1 MDGATDNTLTLRT
14 LTAGA
19 GGVRLR
25 DVVVADLPTF
35 YAHQC
40 DPAAVQMAA
49 FASRNEKDFADHWSE
64 ILGNPEVLKR
74 TIVHQG
80 KVAGNLVSFEQSGKT
95 LVGYWLGREHWG
107 KGVATSALTQFLRV
121 VTRRPIY
128 AFVAKR
134 NAGSLRVLQKCGF
147 AIVSE
152 GIGAPDANGDAVE
165 ELALVLVK
173 PAARRTVFAYE
184 AVIGSLRSVAA
195 D

>member
-1 MDGATDNTLTLRT
+1 MDGATDKSRAARAPD
-14 LTAGA
+14 AGA
-19 GGVRLR
+19 GVVRLR
-25 DVVVADLPTF
+25 DVIVSDVPVV

-40 DPAAVQMAA
+40 DPVAVRMAA
-49 FASRNEKDFADHWSE
+49 FAPRGETDFATHWGG
-64 ILGNPEVLKR
+64 ILANPDVVKK
-74 TIVHQG
+74 TIVHDG
-80 KVAGNLVSFEQSGKT
+80 RVAGNLVSFEQSGKT

-107 KGVATSALTQFLRV
+107 IGVATSALKQFLRV

-134 NAGSLRVLQKCGF
+134 NPGSLRVLQKCGF

-152 GIGAPDANGDAVE
+152 GIGAPDANGEAIE

-173 PAARRTVFAYE
+173 PGARRAVFAHE
-184 AVIGSLRSVAA
+184 AVNGSIGARG